1 MRGDKIGVVDVGG
14 GFRGN
19 LMSGAPHATRL
30 SRGEKEK
37 GP

>member
-1 MRGDKIGVVDVGG
+1 MSGDKIVVVDVGG

-19 LMSGAPHATRL
+19 LMSGAPTGV

-37 GP
+37 GS